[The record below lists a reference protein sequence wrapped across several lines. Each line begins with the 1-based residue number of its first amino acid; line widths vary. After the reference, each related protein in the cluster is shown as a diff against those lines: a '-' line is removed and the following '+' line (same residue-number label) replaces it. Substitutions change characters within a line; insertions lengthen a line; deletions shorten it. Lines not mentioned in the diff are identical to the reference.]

1 MLCYCGRDVL
11 RPGAYTEEHGGMKG
25 KELTENQRR
34 NRKEYI
40 IRKKGRKR
48 KETAQFS
55 TIFKSP
61 NASSS
66 LFPTQH

>member
-1 MLCYCGRDVL
+1 
-11 RPGAYTEEHGGMKG
+11 MKG
-25 KELTENQRR
+25 KELTKNQRR

-66 LFPTQH
+66 LFPAQH